1 MGDFHDEFIDV
12 GSGKE
17 PGKSMP
23 DNFHL
28 WAVLSAF
35 FCFFPTGII
44 AVSYSNK
51 VGKLW
56 GGNREKEAEKAAAKA
71 RRWTWATFVLG
82 MLFGLVVLS
91 VVVYVSHS
99 CSLVIL

>member
-1 MGDFHDEFIDV
+1 MGDFHNEFINMD
-12 GSGKE
+12 SGKE

-56 GGNREKEAEKAAAKA
+56 ECNREKEAEKAAAKA
-71 RRWTWATFVLG
+71 RGWTWATFVLG
-82 MLFGLVVLS
+82 ILLGLALLAVVM
-91 VVVYVSHS
+91 YVSHY
-99 CSLVIL
+99 I